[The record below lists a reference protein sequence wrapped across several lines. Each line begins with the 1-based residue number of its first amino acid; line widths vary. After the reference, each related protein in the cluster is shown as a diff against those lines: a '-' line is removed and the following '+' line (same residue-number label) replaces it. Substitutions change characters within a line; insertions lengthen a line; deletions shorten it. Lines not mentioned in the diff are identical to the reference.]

1 MTQTDLPN
9 TNHLL
14 LTGSFLIIF
23 GLVAIASPAVAGTAV
38 VMVIGT
44 LLAGTGVV
52 EIFQAVRTDSW
63 SNRIGTLLF
72 GVITFACG
80 LGVLGHPLFGLSFLT
95 LLLAIYFVTG
105 GIAKI
110 VGSFCFR
117 PISGWLLML
126 GSGLISL
133 LLGVLIWRQWP
144 LSGMWAVGV
153 LVGVDLLATGLS
165 MLALAA
171 TVRRDNKLTAAG
183 GTA

>member
-1 MTQTDLPN
+1 MTQADLPN

-14 LTGSFLIIF
+14 LTGAFLIIF
-23 GLVAIASPAVAGTAV
+23 GLVAIASPAVAGTVV
-38 VMVIGT
+38 VMVIGA
-44 LLAGTGVV
+44 LLTGAGVV

-95 LLLAIYFVTG
+95 LLLIVYFVTG

-110 VGSFCFR
+110 ISSFCYR
-117 PISGWLLML
+117 PFSGWLMMC

-133 LLGVLIWRQWP
+133 LLGVIIWQDWP
-144 LSGMWAVGV
+144 LSGLWAVGV
-153 LVGVDLLATGLS
+153 LVGIDLLLTGIS
-165 MLALAA
+165 ILALAA
-171 TVRRDNKLTAAG
+171 TIRRGDKFTAGAG
-183 GTA
+183 AA

>member
-1 MTQTDLPN
+1 M
-9 TNHLL
+9 
-14 LTGSFLIIF
+14 
-23 GLVAIASPAVAGTAV
+23 
-38 VMVIGT
+38 
-44 LLAGTGVV
+44 
-52 EIFQAVRTDSW
+52 
-63 SNRIGTLLF
+63 
-72 GVITFACG
+72 
-80 LGVLGHPLFGLSFLT
+80 GVLGHPLFGLSFLT

-117 PISGWLLML
+117 PISGWLTML
-126 GSGLISL
+126 LSGLISL

-171 TVRRDNKLTAAG
+171 TVRRDSEFTAAG